1 MTIYVFLILAA
12 LLFAVFVVTLV
23 MNGVMK
29 RKGFSVKPI
38 LNVAL
43 MIAVTAALFF
53 FFGGLNIKTVK
64 GAVFALVLLYAAVQD
79 YYSRECDDA
88 VWVVLLVLCLV
99 GFDTNNIISMLLGGA
114 AIFVPQ
120 IVVVMFSKRAPIGG
134 ADIKIS
140 TAAGILLGFW
150 RGVAGFAIGLVAAVI
165 TMTIITKVKKK
176 DKCEPFPLMPFL
188 SAGLM
193 LGYFI

>member
-1 MTIYVFLILAA
+1 MLSVTTAMYFL
-12 LLFAVFVVTLV
+12 
-23 MNGVMK
+23 
-29 RKGFSVKPI
+29 
-38 LNVAL
+38 
-43 MIAVTAALFF
+43 
-53 FFGGLNIKTVK
+53 FGGLNLKTVK
-64 GAVFALVLLYAAVQD
+64 GVILSLILLYAAVQD
-79 YYSRECDDA
+79 YSIRECDDA
-88 VWVVLLVLCLV
+88 LWVMILILSLV
-99 GFDTNNIISMLLGGA
+99 GFDSRNIISMLLGGA

-120 IVVVMFSKRAPIGG
+120 MIVVLASRRGSIGG

-176 DKCEPFPLMPFL
+176 DKGEPFPLMPFL

-193 LGYFI
+193 LGYLI